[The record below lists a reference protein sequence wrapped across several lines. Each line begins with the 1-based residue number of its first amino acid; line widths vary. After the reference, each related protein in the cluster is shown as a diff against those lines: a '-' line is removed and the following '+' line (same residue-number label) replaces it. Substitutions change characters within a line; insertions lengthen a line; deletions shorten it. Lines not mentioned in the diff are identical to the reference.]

1 MEYSFLPFG
10 RTSVKSWLRFGSD
23 RPDMGLVK
31 GKLMVS
37 SFLRKIRATF
47 SDLSPFLFH
56 PARVFA
62 ASDHP
67 TGRKSKIA
75 PKTLGSGQC
84 PFPLRP
90 RGCDLWYGV
99 LRDRVLSLVAG
110 NLAGCNRIHS
120 GFFKLHCRS
129 RWEIYQKQVMRWQ
142 SPSAVSGTSPA
153 RL

>member
-1 MEYSFLPFG
+1 
-10 RTSVKSWLRFGSD
+10 
-23 RPDMGLVK
+23 MGLVK

-110 NLAGCNRIHS
+110 NLAGCNRTHPTA
-120 GFFKLHCRS
+120 GVKNFKPVQIRLFAASLRTPPTGPVWPRH
-129 RWEIYQKQVMRWQ
+129 
-142 SPSAVSGTSPA
+142 PA
-153 RL
+153 PL